1 MVRRFLYIDPWEC
14 TGCRICEMT
23 CSLKYFKVVNP
34 RKARLQVRES
44 SEVLKQPFA
53 CRHCEDPP
61 CVPACPN
68 GAIKKLKTGQVIVMP
83 AKCTG
88 VGACVEACPWDIPII
103 TPKNP
108 EDPKDRRANKAILC
122 LLCGACVDACPVG
135 TLRIETNESLV
146 HRRQKKFT
154 EDSKKLYKDKKG
166 KIPGLDSKE
175 KSDLA
180 AGA

>member
-1 MVRRFLYIDPWEC
+1 
-14 TGCRICEMT
+14 
-23 CSLKYFKVVNP
+23 
-34 RKARLQVRES
+34 
-44 SEVLKQPFA
+44 
-53 CRHCEDPP
+53 
-61 CVPACPN
+61 VPACPN